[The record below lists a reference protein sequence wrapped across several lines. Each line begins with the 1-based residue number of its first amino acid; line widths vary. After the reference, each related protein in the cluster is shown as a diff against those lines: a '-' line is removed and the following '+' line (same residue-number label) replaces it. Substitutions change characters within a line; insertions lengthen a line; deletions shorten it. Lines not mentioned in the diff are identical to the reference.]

1 MPSATTHPDPGVT
14 REQLRLLV
22 ERFYGAIRED
32 AQLGPIFDQRVRDW
46 DIHLDKMTRFWCSA
60 LLREGSYHGNPIE
73 AHRFGGLSVELFDRW
88 LGLFERV
95 SNEVLGELG
104 ASRIVPLARR
114 MGRTIAMRAGIQ
126 SALD

>member
-1 MPSATTHPDPGVT
+1 MPSATTHPDPGVN

-46 DIHLDKMTRFWCSA
+46 DMHLDKMTRFWCSA

-88 LGLFERV
+88 LNVFQETVDGGWSGPKADAAIHPQDFE
-95 SNEVLGELG
+95 S
-104 ASRIVPLARR
+104 SR
-114 MGRTIAMRAGIQ
+114 
-126 SALD
+126 D

>member
-1 MPSATTHPDPGVT
+1 MPSSTIHPDPGVT

-22 ERFYGAIRED
+22 ERFYGAIRD
-32 AQLGPIFDQRVRDW
+32 DLQLGPIFDQRVQDW
-46 DIHLDKMTRFWCSA
+46 DMHLDKMTRFWSSA

-88 LGLFERV
+88 LELFERV
-95 SNEVLGELG
+95 AIEVLGEAG
-104 ASRIVPLARR
+104 AAKIVPLARR
-114 MGRTIAMRAGIQ
+114 MGRTIAMRAGVR